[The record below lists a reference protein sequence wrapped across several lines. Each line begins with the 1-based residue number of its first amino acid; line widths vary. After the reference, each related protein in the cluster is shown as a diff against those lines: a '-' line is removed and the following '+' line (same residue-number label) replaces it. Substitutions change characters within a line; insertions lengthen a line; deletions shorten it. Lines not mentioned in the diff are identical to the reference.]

1 MVPLSGIGLSSI
13 YRVFDVNVA
22 LCTTTAAR
30 RRPSGWW
37 RMVTSDGIKSD
48 WERFSQKSEHD
59 RARVI
64 SILERELRPFEA
76 NMACVSTRWA
86 ANKCTTS
93 TGATLYSHDMQ

>member
-48 WERFSQKSEHD
+48 WERNSKI
-59 RARVI
+59 RARQSPRNHHTRTGI
-64 SILERELRPFEA
+64 EAIL
-76 NMACVSTRWA
+76 
-86 ANKCTTS
+86 
-93 TGATLYSHDMQ
+93 G

>member
-48 WERFSQKSEHD
+48 WERISKI
-59 RARVI
+59 RARPPVRNEHTRTGI
-64 SILERELRPFEA
+64 EA
-76 NMACVSTRWA
+76 I
-86 ANKCTTS
+86 
-93 TGATLYSHDMQ
+93 

>member
-48 WERFSQKSEHD
+48 WERFSKI
-59 RARVI
+59 RARLTTANYHTRTGI
-64 SILERELRPFEA
+64 EA
-76 NMACVSTRWA
+76 I
-86 ANKCTTS
+86 
-93 TGATLYSHDMQ
+93 

>member
-48 WERFSQKSEHD
+48 WERFSKI
-59 RARVI
+59 RARLATRNQHTRTGI
-64 SILERELRPFEA
+64 EAIL
-76 NMACVSTRWA
+76 
-86 ANKCTTS
+86 
-93 TGATLYSHDMQ
+93 G

>member
-48 WERFSQKSEHD
+48 WERNSKI
-59 RARVI
+59 RARQSSRNLHTRTGI
-64 SILERELRPFEA
+64 EAIL
-76 NMACVSTRWA
+76 
-86 ANKCTTS
+86 
-93 TGATLYSHDMQ
+93 G